1 MKNKIVLITAQAVLL
16 AVVLGLAY
24 WLFVVISTPIKF
36 ENELA
41 ERKAAVI
48 ERIKDIRSAERQF
61 KSKNQRFTAS
71 FDTLINFILTEE
83 IQGERKIIDE
93 DDSVAMAQA
102 LLKARKERRKFQNVE
117 KFSFSVKD
125 SLFKHLTVEQ
135 IKELRYVP
143 YSTNKTEFILK
154 AGMLTT
160 ESKVVIPV
168 VECRTPYIAF
178 LDTVKYRQE
187 IINLIDNMK
196 NNFNRYPGIM
206 FGSMERGNNEA
217 GNWE

>member
-1 MKNKIVLITAQAVLL
+1 MKSKIVLITIQIILL
-16 AVVLGLAY
+16 AGVLGLAY

-41 ERKAAVI
+41 ERKSAVI

-61 KSKNQRFTAS
+61 KSKHQRFTAN
-71 FDTLINFILTEE
+71 FDSLIDFVLTAKME
-83 IQGERKIIDE
+83 GERKMIDE
-93 DDSVAMAQA
+93 DDSAAMAQA
-102 LLKARKERRKFQNVE
+102 WKKYGKKFKNVE
-117 KFSFSVKD
+117 KFTYSVKD
-125 SLFKHLTVEQ
+125 SLFKHLTTEQ
-135 IKELRYVP
+135 VKELRYVP
-143 YSTNKTEFILK
+143 YTENKVEFILN
-154 AGMLTT
+154 ATMLQT

-168 VECRTPYIAF
+168 VECRTPYKAF

-187 IINLIDNMK
+187 IINLVDNLK
-196 NNFNRYPGIM
+196 NNFNKYPGIM